1 MDEKTTNLLTQYE
14 EQRVQLVK
22 MITEIEK
29 FKDKLEYL
37 MPESLDKRNVYFFE
51 NKIKAITEFF
61 KSLLEIRKEITKSIK
76 DELEIRRKID
86 KDVYDSEDSEDDIR
100 GIVKRIEDLRK
111 DLKEKEQISENKDQ
125 KKVGII
131 Q

>member
-1 MDEKTTNLLTQYE
+1 MDEKTSNLLTQYE
-14 EQRVQLVK
+14 EQRDKLKEMVG
-22 MITEIEK
+22 EIEK
-29 FKDKLEYL
+29 FKAKLEIL
-37 MPESLDKRNVYFFE
+37 MPESLDKRTIYFFQE
-51 NKIKAITEFF
+51 KIKAITEFF